1 MGTIVQLQGW
11 GHKGKVTTRVR
22 QVTCTLQVC
31 IAATANRTYIFFST
45 LLPTSTMLWIYKK
58 KQGPKL
64 QKQHTLF
71 RCCSSLV
78 FFFLCWRPLPVCV
91 TGTFEALLNGDIAF
105 VEGNPTHGTK

>member
-58 KQGPKL
+58 NKAL
-64 QKQHTLF
+64 
-71 RCCSSLV
+71 SSRNNIPFLDAAPRS
-78 FFFLCWRPLPVCV
+78 FFFLLCWRPLPVCV

-105 VEGNPTHGTK
+105 EEGNPTHGTK